1 MEKPDNF
8 YEVLGVSRDAS
19 DMDIAQAYRA
29 LVKKL
34 QSAMNAENE
43 ATTAQ
48 VIAHLDLAYS
58 TLLDPEQ
65 KKKHDEKI
73 AWFIAQQR
81 LAADKERQLAQR
93 LKDDQEG
100 AVEAEKV
107 ATRRAAE
114 LAKQAIEDAKRQAE
128 LDRIQAQADERFRRL
143 REEHRRAAE
152 SSPMRL
158 TPDFAETKP
167 AMTDPVSDVDTAPA
181 GPPSGSIGK
190 ATIIVS
196 VLVVGVLFAVL
207 LGLQPGGSKPAA
219 SPATV
224 PASSAPLSGV
234 AVVAAL
240 PASVPAAPASAAV
253 AESKPAAAPVPAK
266 PSKEDSAKA
275 AEALQYQQTLK
286 RVEAEHPELNPRHA
300 AHRPDLV
307 AYVAYRMQVHIKAG
321 YPKPKALEIA
331 VRDLETL
338 DATRQAIEKQK
349 AQREKPPAPDVPPV
363 LDKGGHTGFDPK
375 CRWISTQEWSCK

>member
-1 MEKPDNF
+1 MDKPDNF

-19 DMDIAQAYRA
+19 DMDVAQAYRA

-34 QSAMNAENE
+34 QQALIPENE

-48 VIAHLDLAYS
+48 VIARLDLAYS

-81 LAADKERQLAQR
+81 LAADKERQLVQR
-93 LKDDQEG
+93 LKDEQEA

-114 LAKQAIEDAKRQAE
+114 LARQAIEDAKRQAE
-128 LDRIQAQADERFRRL
+128 SDRVQAEADERYRRL
-143 REEHRRAAE
+143 REEHIQKAE
-152 SSPMRL
+152 TRPMAL

-167 AMTDPVSDVDTAPA
+167 FMADPVSDAGTPPTAQT
-181 GPPSGSIGK
+181 SGSVGK
-190 ATIIVS
+190 VTIVAS
-196 VLVVGVLFAVL
+196 VLVVGVLFVVL
-207 LGLQPGGSKPAA
+207 LGLQPGGPKPAGLAAPAPAA
-219 SPATV
+219 STPVAVATAPPAAI
-224 PASSAPLSGV
+224 PAS
-234 AVVAAL
+234 
-240 PASVPAAPASAAV
+240 PASAVV
-253 AESKPAAAPVPAK
+253 AESKPAAAPAPAK
-266 PSKEDSAKA
+266 PPKEDSTKS
-275 AEALQYQQTLK
+275 AEAQQYQQTLK
-286 RVEAEHPELNPRHA
+286 RVEAEHPELNPRHV

-349 AQREKPPAPDVPPV
+349 AQREKAPVPDVPPV